1 MKLLILLLSL
11 IFISCSNNSTEK
23 VYTKTSIITGTIED
37 GKFKE
42 QYKQE
47 NIEEGEVYFY
57 INN

>member
-11 IFISCSNNSTEK
+11 IFVSWSNNTPEK
-23 VYTKTSIITGTIED
+23 VYTKTTISAGTIED

-47 NIEEGEVYFY
+47 NIEEGEVYYY
-57 INN
+57 IK

>member
-11 IFISCSNNSTEK
+11 IFISCSNNTEK
-23 VYTKTSIITGTIED
+23 VYTKTTISAGTIED

-47 NIEEGEVYFY
+47 NIEEGDIYYY